1 MDKNGYKSHFKSD
14 FLQVHIMGTR
24 SHLVLCD
31 ILIGGH
37 CLEKCR
43 ENESQRDFSMETK
56 CGRS

>member
-1 MDKNGYKSHFKSD
+1 MSD

-24 SHLVLCD
+24 SDLVLCD